1 VGQTRNL
8 GARGW
13 ECDTD
18 RVKTDRRPGPTQR
31 VRVREWQGDTVT
43 VREDRLATEEPLEI
57 RLAWP
62 DSPPQG
68 FVTTMRTPGHDFA
81 LAAGLAYAEG
91 VFDDIDRLR
100 TVAYCTDVDL
110 LPEQKYNVV
119 TIDLAGPP
127 VRWTE
132 RTIAMT
138 SACGVCGKQSIDA
151 VFDTGATPQPIEPT
165 IDARIARGLPDTLRE
180 AQRIFDSTG
189 GLHAAGLF
197 RADGTPLVVRE
208 DIGRHNAVD
217 KVVGQQLLDRIPTRP
232 AALAVSGRLGFEIV
246 QKAAA
251 ARIPVVVAVG
261 AASSLAVQVAESFGV
276 CLASFVRGDRMVV
289 HSHHERLT

>member
-1 VGQTRNL
+1 M
-8 GARGW
+8 
-13 ECDTD
+13 
-18 RVKTDRRPGPTQR
+18 
-31 VRVREWQGDTVT
+31 REWHGDDVT

-62 DSPPQG
+62 DAPARG

-91 VFDDIDRLR
+91 VFTSIDDVR
-100 TVAYCTDVDL
+100 TVAYCTDVNL
-110 LPEQKYNVV
+110 LPEQEYNVV
-119 TIDLAGPP
+119 SIDLARPP
-127 VRWTE
+127 VRWSD
-132 RTIAMT
+132 RTLAMT

-151 VFDTGATPQPIEPT
+151 VFDIGAEPQPVEPT
-165 IDARIARGLPDTLRE
+165 IDAQLARSLPDRLRP

-197 RADGTPLVVRE
+197 DADGSPIVVRE

-217 KVVGQQLLDRIPTRP
+217 KVVGQRLLDRGRTPP

-246 QKAAA
+246 QKAAV
-251 ARIPVVVAVG
+251 ARIPVIVSVG
-261 AASSLAVQVAESFGV
+261 AASSLAVKVADTFGV
-276 CLASFVRGDRMVV
+276 CLASFVRGERMVV
-289 HSHHERLT
+289 LTHQDRLI

>member
-1 VGQTRNL
+1 V
-8 GARGW
+8 
-13 ECDTD
+13 
-18 RVKTDRRPGPTQR
+18 VKTDRRPGPTQR
-31 VRVREWQGDTVT
+31 VRVREWTGDTVT

-62 DSPPQG
+62 GSAPQR

-81 LAAGLAYAEG
+81 LAAGLSYAEG
-91 VFDDIDRLR
+91 VFDDIEQVR

-110 LPEQKYNVV
+110 TPEQEYNVV

-127 VRWTE
+127 IRWSE
-132 RTIAMT
+132 RSLAMT

-151 VFDTGATPQPIEPT
+151 VFDIGATSQPVEPT
-165 IDARIARGLPDTLRE
+165 IDASIARSLPDNLRE

-197 RADGTPLVVRE
+197 RVDGTPLVVRE

-217 KVVGQQLLDRIPTRP
+217 KVVGQRLLDRTSTRP
-232 AALAVSGRLGFEIV
+232 VALAVSGRLGFEIV

-251 ARIPVVVAVG
+251 ARIPVVVSVG
-261 AASSLAVQVAESFGV
+261 AASSLAVRVADEFGV
-276 CLASFVRGDRMVV
+276 CLASFVRGERMVV
-289 HSHHERLT
+289 HTHHERLT

>member
-1 VGQTRNL
+1 V
-8 GARGW
+8 
-13 ECDTD
+13 
-18 RVKTDRRPGPTQR
+18 VKTDRRPGPTQR
-31 VRVREWQGDTVT
+31 VRVREWTGDTVT

-62 DSPPQG
+62 GSAPQR

-81 LAAGLAYAEG
+81 LAAGLSYAEG
-91 VFDDIDRLR
+91 VFDDIEQVR

-110 LPEQKYNVV
+110 TPEQEYNVV

-127 VRWTE
+127 IRWSE
-132 RTIAMT
+132 RSLAMT

-151 VFDTGATPQPIEPT
+151 VFDIGATSQPVEPT
-165 IDARIARGLPDTLRE
+165 IDASIARGLPDTLRE

-197 RADGTPLVVRE
+197 RVDGTPLVVRE

-217 KVVGQQLLDRIPTRP
+217 KVVGQRLLDRTSTRP
-232 AALAVSGRLGFEIV
+232 VALAVSGRLGFEIV

-251 ARIPVVVAVG
+251 ARIPVVVSVG
-261 AASSLAVQVAESFGV
+261 AASSLAVRVADEFGV
-276 CLASFVRGDRMVV
+276 CLASFVRGERMVV
-289 HSHHERLT
+289 HTHHERLT

>member
-1 VGQTRNL
+1 VR
-8 GARGW
+8 
-13 ECDTD
+13 
-18 RVKTDRRPGPTQR
+18 TDRRPGPTQR

-57 RLAWP
+57 RLSWP
-62 DSPPQG
+62 DAPPRG

-81 LAAGLAYAEG
+81 LAAGLTYAEG
-91 VFDDIDRLR
+91 VFEDVEQLR

-110 LPEQKYNVV
+110 TPEQEYNVV
-119 TIDLAGPP
+119 TLDLAAPP
-127 VRWTE
+127 IRWSD
-132 RTIAMT
+132 RVMAM
-138 SACGVCGKQSIDA
+138 SAACGVCGKQSIDA
-151 VFDTGATPQPIEPT
+151 VFDTGATPQPVEPT
-165 IDARIARGLPDTLRE
+165 LEASVAQSLPDRLRE

-197 RADGTPLVVRE
+197 RANGTPMVVRE

-217 KVVGQQLLDRIPTRP
+217 KVVGQQLLDRVATRP

-261 AASSLAVQVAESFGV
+261 AASSLAVRVADAFGV
-276 CLASFVRGDRMVV
+276 CLASFVRDRRMVV
-289 HSHHERLT
+289 HTHHDRLA